1 MCHLI
6 WKASAE
12 RLPPERLYIA
22 PHAPSLILA
31 EVTGEDRMRELAR
44 SMFEGFPAFQPAA
57 PRTEA
62 GSATGPVSEMPQL
75 ESWEDRFAA
84 VSRLRFVME
93 DPGQLLANS
102 VSSYVVD

>member
-1 MCHLI
+1 
-6 WKASAE
+6 
-12 RLPPERLYIA
+12 
-22 PHAPSLILA
+22 
-31 EVTGEDRMRELAR
+31 MRELAR

-102 VSSYVVD
+102 VSSYVVDQLCACGNSPAAVRIPGFDNVEYPPKPAGSYI